1 MTDSKKCEYCDKRG
15 VPILP
20 LRYAIA
26 AAGKHAPHANGPSIV
41 LPGVAAHYTRRLL
54 RSGYLYVYD
63 EARDRWDDYFVTPD
77 SYFFR
82 LRRTP
87 GMPLALPAKPFNCPD
102 LGHAEAASCI
112 TIPDASTATRAWL
125 GFSDVEWT
133 SAVRELHQDSG
144 YRRRHMRCVDVKAYT
159 TSVDKA
165 HCLPIGQVGAGVAEY
180 ALDKEALSKAV
191 GWGPFGQNS
200 RKGRAERLVQECE
213 RIHAGKGF
221 AVVLSD
227 PTGLTAEVGQLIQ
240 HEFDGFTQQ
249 PAYKRELAAHNAI
262 TQVEAAVREQA
273 RMLEEQAAEDLANQ
287 QIANNPL
294 GHALFEGTR
303 QRTEELRTVTPAE
316 AKRTEDNAWRKYS
329 VKFDE
334 ARAKAWRA
342 DFDGKL
348 KVFDDERIAPLAT
361 AHVAWMT
368 SASLAS
374 AFECNFDSAN
384 AECGLAYAKT
394 LQLCIG
400 STQDKGACF
409 DLYTQWLD
417 GRLTDKTN
425 LLLRALVLNL
435 DATAKEVQKAAT
447 VNLDWRGFPLDQLAG
462 NFGQAAEK
470 AAAGRADA
478 VGRLVQMVGGPMA
491 KWLATAVDGKVRAG
505 MAALA
510 LNTGMTFVVVEV
522 TGGKKAFRAA
532 LIKAL
537 VNASGEVVNE
547 NQMKRAVASQ
557 LKRLQVAGVPL
568 EGTEKKRFL
577 LMVDP
582 QAAAGMPQGTAAQRA
597 QWLSAAIRTPEQF
610 ENFRM
615 SNWHA
620 RLSNPGAGGALLKG
634 GIPFVTGLVG
644 ACLQYNA
651 MQKLGEDDTK
661 AMKHEAQEATWRLRA
676 GVMAFAGTLTELA
689 GQGLEKMA
697 VVLPRLARGL
707 SVAGRLLEVAGK
719 AAGLA
724 GALVMALLDVQ
735 KATEAYQERQPGL
748 MWIYIGSALTG
759 VAAALAILIG
769 WTGVG
774 LILVGALIVITLLI
788 EVFKDN
794 KLQDWLERC
803 VWGKGPAPRYAS
815 SEEEMAELNKAF
827 A

>member
-1 MTDSKKCEYCDKRG
+1 MTDAKKCEYCDKRG
-15 VPILP
+15 IPIMP
-20 LRYAIA
+20 LRYGVA
-26 AAGKHAPHANGPSIV
+26 AAGKHAPHAKGSSIA
-41 LPGVAAHYTRRLL
+41 LPGPAAHYTRRLL

-77 SYFFR
+77 GYFFR

-102 LGHAEAASCI
+102 LTHAEVASCI
-112 TIPDASTATRAWL
+112 TIADARTATRAWL

-133 SAVRELHQDSG
+133 AAVRELHQDSS
-144 YRRRHMRCVDVKAYT
+144 YRQRHMRCVDVKSFAA
-159 TSVDKA
+159 SVDKA
-165 HCLPIGQVGAGVAEY
+165 HCLPIARVGADVAEY

-191 GWGPFGQNS
+191 GWSPFGINS
-200 RKGRAERLVQECE
+200 RKGRADRLVQECE
-213 RIHAGKGF
+213 RMNAGKGF
-221 AVVLSD
+221 AVVLAD
-227 PTGLTAEVGQLIQ
+227 PTGLAAEIGQLMQ

-249 PAYKRELAAHNAI
+249 PAYKRELAASNAI
-262 TQVEAAVREQA
+262 AQMEAAVREQA
-273 RMLEEQAAEDLANQ
+273 RVLEEQASEDLANE
-287 QIANNPL
+287 QIANNPF
-294 GHALFEGTR
+294 GHALFESTR
-303 QRTEELRTVTPAE
+303 QRTEDLRTVTPAE
-316 AKRTEDNAWRKYS
+316 AQRAEDNAWRKYS

-334 ARAKAWRA
+334 AKAKAWRA

-348 KVFDDERIAPLAT
+348 KTFDEERIAPLAT
-361 AHVAWMT
+361 AHVAWMK

-374 AFECNFDSAN
+374 AFECNFDASN
-384 AECGLAYAKT
+384 AECGIVYAKT

-400 STQDKGACF
+400 STQDKAACF

-417 GRLTDKTN
+417 GSLTDKSN

-435 DATAKEVQKAAT
+435 DATAKEVQQAAT

-462 NFGQAAEK
+462 NFGKATEK
-470 AAAGRADA
+470 AAAGHADA
-478 VGRLVQMVGGPMA
+478 VGRVVQMVGGPLA

-522 TGGKKAFRAA
+522 EGGKKAFRTA

-547 NQMKRAVASQ
+547 NQMKRAVAAQ

-568 EGTEKKRFL
+568 EGTEKKRFV

-582 QAAAGMPQGTAAQRA
+582 QAVAGMPQGTAAQRA
-597 QWLSAAIRTPEQF
+597 QWLAAAIRTPEQF
-610 ENFRM
+610 ENFKL
-615 SNWHA
+615 SNWRA

-634 GIPFVTGLVG
+634 SIPFVAGLVG
-644 ACLQYNA
+644 ASLQYNA

-676 GVMAFAGTLTELA
+676 GVVAFAGTLTEMAGMGVEKLA
-689 GQGLEKMA
+689 I
-697 VVLPRLARGL
+697 VLPRLGRGL
-707 SVAGRLLEVAGK
+707 SIAGRALQIIGK
-719 AAGLA
+719 GAGLA
-724 GALVMALLDVQ
+724 GALVMAWLDWQ
-735 KATEAYQERQPGL
+735 KGDE
-748 MWIYIGSALTG
+748 
-759 VAAALAILIG
+759 AAAEGQHGLKWVYRASAAVGVLAAAAILFG
-769 WTGVG
+769 WTGIG
-774 LILVGALIVITLLI
+774 LLLFGILIAVTLVIEL
-788 EVFKDN
+788 FKDN

-815 SEEEMAELNKAF
+815 GEEEIAELKRAL